1 MIPIPLTWADFAD
14 GEVKE
19 VVVEHLYCGRPG
31 APYLT
36 ALIPADVYR
45 KDGYMVVEYSR
56 FLDYCRPA
64 RTRNLYSESCY
75 PVMHRKGSLR
85 FEVQLSIAVGN
96 LVLWDKNSDQ
106 LVRSDLCWWDLLKD
120 KPWFEWSAEDQ
131 DYTKPC
137 V

>member
-19 VVVEHLYCGRPG
+19 VVVEHLYCERPG

-56 FLDYCRPA
+56 FLDYCRPVK
-64 RTRNLYSESCY
+64 TRSLYCEAHY

-85 FEVQLSIAVGN
+85 LEVQLSIAVGN

-106 LVRSDLCWWDLLKD
+106 LVRNNKLWWDLLKD
-120 KPWFEWSAEDQ
+120 KTWLEWSAEDQ